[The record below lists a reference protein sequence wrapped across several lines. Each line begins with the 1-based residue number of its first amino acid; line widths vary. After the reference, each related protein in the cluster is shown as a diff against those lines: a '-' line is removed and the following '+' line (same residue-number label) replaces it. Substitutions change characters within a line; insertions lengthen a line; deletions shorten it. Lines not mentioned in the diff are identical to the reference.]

1 MEQVWLP
8 FHERHEGVQQVLLEW
23 SQSEEPNNQRNHQRN
38 TAKNKQKLQTHQ
50 SHQLIQYLNPVK
62 SFSKSQA
69 AHMPQFL
76 CAFERDPKGGHP
88 QATNYDHH
96 AKHLTTSRLL
106 YLFIWSP
113 QKRQSQNIF
122 NIQRSSRT
130 FLETKTHIE
139 FFLLGAMK
147 PE

>member
-1 MEQVWLP
+1 M
-8 FHERHEGVQQVLLEW
+8 
-23 SQSEEPNNQRNHQRN
+23 
-38 TAKNKQKLQTHQ
+38 
-50 SHQLIQYLNPVK
+50 IQYLKVK

-76 CAFERDPKGGHP
+76 CVFERDPKGGHP

-139 FFLLGAMK
+139 FSFSGAMK